1 LTANPCNAVEFPVSI
16 SRSTRKPYY
25 LTATEQARIEFF
37 ALSYLKQAV
46 VVISEMGLR
55 PYKES
60 MPMKK
65 SDVDL

>member
-1 LTANPCNAVEFPVSI
+1 VTANPCNAVEFSVSS

-37 ALSYLKQAV
+37 ALSYLKHAV

-55 PYKES
+55 PYKEATA
-60 MPMKK
+60 MKK